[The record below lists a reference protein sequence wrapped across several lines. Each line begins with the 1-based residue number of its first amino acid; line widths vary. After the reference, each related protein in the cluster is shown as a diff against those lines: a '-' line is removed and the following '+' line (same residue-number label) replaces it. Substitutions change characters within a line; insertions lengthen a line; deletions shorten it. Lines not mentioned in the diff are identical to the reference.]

1 MAATPSFTKW
11 DMLDPYQMALKLKTA
26 HGSQVWDNFSLL
38 SPNRAETK
46 VNSLSSSSPKPFN
59 NFRGQY
65 DTTWTPHSLATKIGS
80 I

>member
-1 MAATPSFTKW
+1 MAATPVFTNF
-11 DMLDPYQMALKLKTA
+11 DMLDPFSMANKLKTA

-38 SPNRAETK
+38 SPQRAETK

-65 DTTWTPHSLATKIGS
+65 STFWTPHSLATKIGS